1 MLDLKLL
8 HDQLAGLS
16 QDLGTQAQDRS
27 GRVQAALALLAR
39 ADGLGDRLD
48 EYQELND
55 KPWRLAIPTGGVT
68 ETTPLPTFKGPS
80 TVVATDGSQITPS
93 HHEIA
98 LCYLINIGRILYTYG
113 TGELPLQRSV
123 PYLHHGDELRPKV
136 GERRQPMTEELL
148 ALQRNQ
154 QESAALVELAWLAVN
169 RGHPSLALVDG
180 TLIQFMLE
188 KNDQQRDVFLRSHLD
203 DLDQLRGLRVPVA
216 GYLSNSRSADVVN
229 LLRLVA
235 CPKERLECS
244 TCAHHEPPCEEGH
257 LPLHDRRLWAQK
269 LKPGERSPLFYS
281 SSPILKYYPDDQ
293 KILFFYL
300 HVGSEVARLEVPR
313 WVADDPELLARV
325 HALAYDQAQKGMGYP
340 ITLQEA
346 HNQAVVSRED
356 RARFFSLLSQ
366 RMAAAGVQVAVSN
379 KQLKKRA
386 GVV

>member
-1 MLDLKLL
+1 
-8 HDQLAGLS
+8 
-16 QDLGTQAQDRS
+16 
-27 GRVQAALALLAR
+27 
-39 ADGLGDRLD
+39 
-48 EYQELND
+48 
-55 KPWRLAIPTGGVT
+55 
-68 ETTPLPTFKGPS
+68 
-80 TVVATDGSQITPS
+80 
-93 HHEIA
+93 
-98 LCYLINIGRILYTYG
+98 
-113 TGELPLQRSV
+113 
-123 PYLHHGDELRPKV
+123 
-136 GERRQPMTEELL
+136 MTEDLL

-188 KNDQQRDVFLRSHLD
+188 KHEDGAEFLRTHLD

-235 CPKERLECS
+235 CPKVSLECT
-244 TCAHHEPPCEEGH
+244 TCAQHQPPCERDH

-269 LKPGERSPLFYS
+269 LAPGERSPLFYS
-281 SSPILKYYPDDQ
+281 SSPILQRYPDHQ

-313 WVADDPELLARV
+313 WVAEDRELLDRV
-325 HALAYDQAQKGMGYP
+325 HALAYDQAQKGLGYP

-366 RMAAAGVQVAVSN
+366 RMAAAGVQVAVSH